1 MNISIFHNMTSKQP
15 SVGSLDGIANLMR
28 NDQKLAAFTQS
39 YRQTGNKTF
48 KSECPLFAVACR
60 FEGGKGKENI
70 KGLTGLSLVDFD
82 HIVPHTDEKF
92 KSHTDINIRSHTDS
106 TDHTDTATMHTNSP
120 ISSEG
125 AKSVRSV
132 RSVCQGD
139 MDAVRSV
146 CKNTPESLAEMK
158 AKIIADPHTLM
169 CYTTISGNGLRVIF
183 KYELPPTDVFK
194 LHTDKKFKSH
204 TDSTDFTDVDLY
216 ICENITSAKT
226 DEKSVRSVR
235 SVCQK
240 DMDAVSTYYQ
250 QAFYAGNA
258 YYEKLLGMK
267 ADMQCKNLTRL
278 SGLAHDPEVFLR
290 PESEVVPFTAEEIT
304 TASAA
309 YAQQSKEDKQM
320 QRIQTY
326 FDTLIA
332 PQLAKANIVFQSGSH
347 NEYVMRVGYR
357 LAERRFSKKVAIR
370 WAVRQFGADY
380 PDTEQVINSCYAN
393 ASPHGNSGG
402 GSGGGRGDTKTASV
416 EEIKSFLDG
425 HVSLRFNEITSRV
438 EYLSHTDERFKSHTD
453 INIRSHTDST
463 DHTDTATMHTNS
475 PISSEGAKSVR
486 SVRSVC
492 QGDCE
497 NITPAKVDEK
507 SVKSVRSVCKKET
520 PVWIPVN
527 DRIINSLWSQMSAIT
542 RVNIQDMYR
551 VIESDYVPIFN
562 PFTEYLNALEKRSHA
577 EDNFMPHTDLT
588 NFTDAA
594 PHIHENIPPVT
605 TDAKS
610 VSSVRSVC
618 QEKDY
623 IRELAATVR
632 VKGGEQEQMLWYR
645 YLRKWLVAMVASWLS
660 DDVVNNVILVLI
672 GEQGAY
678 KTTWFNYLLPPELKQ
693 YFYTKT
699 NANRMS
705 KDDLLTLAQYALVC
719 CEELDTMRPAELN
732 QLKATVTM
740 PSIDER
746 AAYAHYHE
754 HRKHIASFCGTGN
767 NTQFLSD
774 PTGNRR
780 WLPFEVESIVSPR
793 DHPFHY
799 EGIYSQALALYQSG
813 FQYWFT
819 KEEIQ
824 ELNRHNRQFE
834 TPRLEHELV
843 DLYFRKPTDSE
854 LGEFMSVARALQIIS
869 NGISQKLSA
878 VNVGRAFS
886 DLGFKRVRTCSSR
899 GFIVVCRTAEE
910 IKAYQHRLSADAQP
924 DTADDLP
931 C

>member
-1 MNISIFHNMTSKQP
+1 MNVSIFHDMTCKLP
-15 SVGSLDGIANLMR
+15 LPGLLEGVANLIR
-28 NDQKLAAFTQS
+28 SDEKLAVFTRS
-39 YRQTGNKTF
+39 YRQTGSKTF
-48 KSECPLFAVACR
+48 KNESQLFAVPCL
-60 FEGGKGKENI
+60 FEGGKGRSNI
-70 KGLTGLSLVDFD
+70 RQLTGMSLVDFD
-82 HIVPHTDEKF
+82 HVVPHTEEQF
-92 KSHTDINIRSHTDS
+92 KSHTDS
-106 TDHTDTATMHTNSP
+106 TDFTDAETVLINDS

-132 RSVCQGD
+132 RSVCHD
-139 MDAVRSV
+139 TT
-146 CKNTPESLAEMK
+146 KLLNELK

-169 CYTTISGNGLRVIF
+169 SYITMSGNGLRVIF
-183 KYELPPTDVFK
+183 TYEIAPEFSGVPKDEDEV
-194 LHTDKKFKSH
+194 KKF
-204 TDSTDFTDVDLY
+204 
-216 ICENITSAKT
+216 EA
-226 DEKSVRSVR
+226 
-235 SVCQK
+235 
-240 DMDAVSTYYQ
+240 YYQ

-258 YYEKLLGMK
+258 YYEKLLGAK
-267 ADMQCKNLTRL
+267 ADMQCKNITRL

-290 PESEVVPFTAEEIT
+290 PQSEVTPFTAEEIS
-304 TASAA
+304 TAATA
-309 YAQQSKEDKQM
+309 YVKQSKEDKQM

-332 PQLAKANIVFQSGSH
+332 PQLAKDNIVFRSGSH
-347 NEYVMRVGYR
+347 NDYVMRVGYK
-357 LAERRFSKKVAIR
+357 LAERRFSKKVALR
-370 WAVRQFGADY
+370 WAMQKFGKDY

-393 ASPHGNSGG
+393 ASPHGKQGG
-402 GSGGGRGDTKTASV
+402 GEGDRKVASV
-416 EEIKSFLDG
+416 DEIKSFLDG

-438 EYLSHTDERFKSHTD
+438 EYEFPADNTDGHRF
-453 INIRSHTDST
+453 
-463 DHTDTATMHTNS
+463 M
-475 PISSEGAKSVR
+475 
-486 SVRSVC
+486 
-492 QGDCE
+492 
-497 NITPAKVDEK
+497 
-507 SVKSVRSVCKKET
+507 
-520 PVWIPVN
+520 PVN
-527 DRIINSLWSQMSAIT
+527 DRIVNSLWSQMSAIT

-562 PFTEYLNALEKRSHA
+562 PFTEYLNSLTQITQTNTDNVSDETESGKPVASQQQNLCESVQSVGEKNHSYVGER
-577 EDNFMPHTDLT
+577 
-588 NFTDAA
+588 
-594 PHIHENIPPVT
+594 
-605 TDAKS
+605 
-610 VSSVRSVC
+610 
-618 QEKDY
+618 DY
-623 IRELAATVR
+623 IRELAQTIR
-632 VKGGEQEQMLWYR
+632 VKGGDQEQMLWYR
-645 YLRKWLVAMVASWLS
+645 YLKKWLVGMVASWLS

-678 KTTWFNYLLPPELKQ
+678 KTTWFNYLLPPPLKQ

-699 NANRMS
+699 NAKRMS
-705 KDDLLTLAQYALVC
+705 KDDILTLAQYALVC

-732 QLKATVTM
+732 QLKAAVTM

-799 EGIYSQALALYQSG
+799 EGIYSQALALYKSG

-824 ELNRHNRQFE
+824 ELNRHNKQFE

-854 LGEFMSVARALQIIS
+854 LGEFMSVARALQLIS

-886 DLGFKRVRTCSSR
+886 DLGFKRVRTNSSR

-910 IKAYQHRLSADAQP
+910 IKAYQHRLLMDAEP
-924 DTADDLP
+924 DLEDDAP
-931 C
+931 F